1 MLGRVLGVGIA
12 SCSDWE
18 IVNLRFPSSNSD
30 KEGVWMLGTYVAK
43 VWENIYIR
51 GGSRLKEEQFFGF
64 LKFKYKLAQECG
76 PVLRRIP
83 NLLG

>member
-1 MLGRVLGVGIA
+1 MLGRLLGVGIA
-12 SCSDWE
+12 SCSDC
-18 IVNLRFPSSNSD
+18 D
-30 KEGVWMLGTYVAK
+30 TEGVWMIGTYVAK

-64 LKFKYKLAQECG
+64 FKFKYKLAQECG